1 MTSEPFITER
11 DLAATFDGYP
21 YDDTWSALEQYR
33 RVQAY
38 TTTHPEQGYVAV
50 ANALETPRGRTRS
63 WVSDGRKPLAQTAI
77 ETAADYGWLS
87 IGYDDPTFQG
97 LNALV
102 ANVFSGGYIP
112 ADRWEPFFVL
122 NERGYD
128 SHVLDAFEVVGVEP
142 AEATE
147 DRPNAAPRIR
157 PAEHAA
163 LLGRCLSILGAPRGE
178 KAQLETLSLPDYL
191 EAAPEAVREL
201 FVQCYV
207 ANRGNPGHDSAIVQI
222 NEKRPRAYQR
232 DLAALIESVADAP
245 VRLGDATITISA
257 DAARALGVAD
267 TLA

>member
-1 MTSEPFITER
+1 MTGEPFVTER
-11 DLAATFDGYP
+11 DLAATFDGSP
-21 YDDTWSALEQYR
+21 YDDTWAALEQYR

-38 TTTHPEQGYVAV
+38 TSLHPEQGYVAV
-50 ANALETPRGRTRS
+50 SNALGTPQGRTRS
-63 WVSDGRKPLAQTAI
+63 WADDGRKPLAQTAI

-87 IGYDDPTFQG
+87 IGYDDPIFQG

-112 ADRWEPFFVL
+112 ADRWEAFFVL

-128 SHVLDAFEVVGVEP
+128 SHVLDAFELVGVDP
-142 AEATE
+142 TEATE

-157 PAEHAA
+157 PAEDAA
-163 LLGRCLSILGAPRGE
+163 LLGRCLSILGAPRGQ
-178 KAQLETLSLPDYL
+178 KAQLETLSLPNYL
-191 EAAPEAVREL
+191 EDAPEAVREL

-207 ANRGNPGHDSAIVQI
+207 TNRGVPGHDSAIVQI
-222 NEKRPRAYQR
+222 NEERPREYQR
-232 DLAALIESVADAP
+232 DLAVLIESVADEP

-257 DAARALGVAD
+257 DAARALGVAE